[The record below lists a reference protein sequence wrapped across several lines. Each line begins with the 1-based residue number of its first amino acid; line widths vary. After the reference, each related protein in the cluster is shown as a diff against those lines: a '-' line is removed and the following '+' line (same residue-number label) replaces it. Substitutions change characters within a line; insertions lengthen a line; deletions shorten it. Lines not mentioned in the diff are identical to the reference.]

1 MLVDSHC
8 HLDRLDLIAFDGNLT
23 SALEFAAQNDVG
35 YFLCVGIDI
44 PTFPQVLAVA
54 EKYPN
59 VFASVGIHPTE
70 DESHKITTD
79 ELIKLANHPK
89 VVAIGETGLD
99 FYRDDT
105 KKDLQK
111 ERFRQHIQASIQTGK
126 ALIVHSRQARQDT
139 IQVLKEEGADKVGG
153 VLHCFTEDWE
163 MAKQAIDLNFYI
175 SFSGIVT
182 FQNAKE
188 LREVAKLVPLDRI
201 LIETDSPYL
210 APVPFRG
217 KPNQP
222 AYVRYVAQQIADLR
236 DISYETV
243 AEHTTTNFFKL
254 FHKARL

>member
-1 MLVDSHC
+1 MLIDSHC
-8 HLDRLDLIAFDGNLT
+8 HLDRLDLTTFDGNLT

-35 YFLCVGIDI
+35 HFLCVGIDI
-44 PTFPQVLAVA
+44 PTFSNVIQIA
-54 EKYPN
+54 EKYSN

-70 DESHKITTD
+70 DESHEISTA
-79 ELIKLANHPK
+79 ELVKLANHQK
-89 VVAIGETGLD
+89 VIAIGETGLD
-99 FYRDDT
+99 FYRDET

-111 ERFRQHIQASIQTGK
+111 KRFRQHIQAALQTDK

-153 VLHCFTEDWE
+153 VLHCFTEDWD
-163 MAKQAIDLNFYI
+163 MAKRAIDLNFYI

-188 LREVAKLVPLDRI
+188 LREVAKLVPLDRM

-217 KPNQP
+217 KTNQP
-222 AYVRYVAQQIADLR
+222 AYVKYVAEQIANLR

-243 AEHTTTNFFKL
+243 AEYTTNNFFKL
-254 FHKARL
+254 FRHAQQ